1 MGCHEA
7 ASARYGPVR
16 RDSYIRY
23 EVTERLEPAAG
34 HARAKGTAGG
44 SRKQECPDR
53 VVHRSHSFALT
64 PATINPPSFP
74 VKADEP

>member
-23 EVTERLEPAAG
+23 EVTENGKSTTE
-34 HARAKGTAGG
+34 
-44 SRKQECPDR
+44 SE
-53 VVHRSHSFALT
+53 
-64 PATINPPSFP
+64 
-74 VKADEP
+74 

>member
-1 MGCHEA
+1 M
-7 ASARYGPVR
+7 
-16 RDSYIRY
+16 
-23 EVTERLEPAAG
+23 EPAAG

-53 VVHRSHSFALT
+53 VVHRSHFFALT

-74 VKADEP
+74 VKADERGAIIAHPDAIPDKPATIVLEVK